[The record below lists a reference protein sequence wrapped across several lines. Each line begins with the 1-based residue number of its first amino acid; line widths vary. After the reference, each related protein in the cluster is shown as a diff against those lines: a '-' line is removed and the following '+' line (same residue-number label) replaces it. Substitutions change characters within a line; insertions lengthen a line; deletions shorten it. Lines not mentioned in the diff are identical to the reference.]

1 MDPKPLKS
9 YHLHGMDS
17 RDFLKCYFE
26 ENSGFKEESLVFIME
41 QLHIALAEANIKGQT
56 LIDISLGSI
65 IHQLYTVSDF
75 FKEITILKLNDTC
88 ILELNKWLNTRT
100 GAFSWGHASKIVT
113 QLQGIRDQEEEKEEN
128 VKIAIKR
135 IVKFDL
141 NKENLTDPVVL
152 PQADC
157 LLTAWFLDAICHNQ
171 NDYIKNLRKM
181 AKLIKPGGYFI
192 LIGCLNG
199 TYYTAGKERLHMF
212 TCDEMFIRKTLTDER
227 FVILSCKVLK
237 RKVESDLID
246 YKQLI
251 VLTAVKGNV

>member
-26 ENSGFKEESLVFIME
+26 ENNVFAEESLVMIME
-41 QLHIALAEANIKGQT
+41 QLHIALAAANVKGQT

-65 IHQLYTVSDF
+65 IHQLYTVSEF
-75 FKEITILKLNDTC
+75 FNEITILKLNDTC

-113 QLQGIRDQEEEKEEN
+113 QLQGIRGQEQEKEEKLKN
-128 VKIAIKR
+128 SIKR
-135 IVKFDL
+135 IVKFNL
-141 NKENLTDPVVL
+141 NKKNLTDPVVL

-157 LLTAWFLDAICHNQ
+157 LLTAWLLDAICHNE

-181 AKLIKPGGYFI
+181 AKMLKPGGYFI
-192 LIGCLNG
+192 LIECLHG
-199 TYYTAGKERLHMF
+199 TYYTAGTERLHMF
-212 TCDEMFIRKTLTDER
+212 TCDESFITKTLTDER
-227 FVILSCKVLK
+227 FVILSCKILE

-246 YKQLI
+246 HKQVI
-251 VLTAVKGNV
+251 VLTAVKGND